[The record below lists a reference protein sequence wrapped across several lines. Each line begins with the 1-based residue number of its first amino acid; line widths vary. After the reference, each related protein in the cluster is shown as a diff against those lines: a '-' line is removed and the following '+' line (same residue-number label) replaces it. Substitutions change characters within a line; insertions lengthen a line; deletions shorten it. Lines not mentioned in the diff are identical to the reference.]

1 MHVVNDWNRTKRELK
16 ENISHVSGLQSQT
29 EKKSWS
35 GNLKDFTP
43 CWFRD
48 TCCYCLWSHSTGHS
62 QRSML
67 SWRSQT
73 VTGLLFLW
81 ATWFY
86 AAHVSSLWTAGHSEQ
101 SVATLR
107 SCSSSSNSW
116 LWLLRPAL
124 SFKLTGCQKNKE
136 HESSLCFYKCIFGIA
151 VRSYLVLFCCCSLRA
166 TEQNVVEFRD
176 VLYLN
181 LDHYFHLYPADDVCS
196 SWH

>member
-62 QRSML
+62 KRSML
-67 SWRSQT
+67 SWRSQDSHRPS
-73 VTGLLFLW
+73 FS
-81 ATWFY
+81 
-86 AAHVSSLWTAGHSEQ
+86 VSNLILCCTCLESLNSRTQRTE

-151 VRSYLVLFCCCSLRA
+151 VSSYLSVLLLFSEGDRTKCC
-166 TEQNVVEFRD
+166 
-176 VLYLN
+176 
-181 LDHYFHLYPADDVCS
+181 
-196 SWH
+196 WI